1 MSFLQSLTGGR
12 RRGRRGSKRQSG
24 GGDGELDADGKPV
37 VKTEDVKLGGR
48 RRRSRRGRKSRSK
61 SRRSRQSR
69 RH

>member
-1 MSFLQSLTGGR
+1 MSFLQNLTGGRR

-24 GGDGELDADGKPV
+24 GLPPGVDGAEG
-37 VKTEDVKLGGR
+37 VKREQDGGR